1 MVNGAGRCLYKFGH
15 FFGKKCPGEFCMA
28 LSFLGFFG
36 FLWGPALLS
45 ALYIPVFFACYADR
59 AEHEEVDLASL
70 LFAIVFT
77 YMVIWLPYV
86 CHIAAIH
93 G

>member
-1 MVNGAGRCLYKFGH
+1 MVNVVGKCLYKFGC
-15 FFGKKCPGEFCMA
+15 FFGKKCPGELCMA

-36 FLWGPALLS
+36 FLWGPVLLS
-45 ALYIPVFFACYADR
+45 VLYIPVFFACYADR
-59 AEHEEVDLASL
+59 AEHEEVNLASL

-77 YMVIWLPYV
+77 YMVTWLPYV
-86 CHIAAIH
+86 CYITCRN